1 MLHYPFY
8 SNSRKMT
15 DTKLNTKEIL
25 ELKARARTIS
35 ILL

>member
-25 ELKARARTIS
+25 E
-35 ILL
+35 